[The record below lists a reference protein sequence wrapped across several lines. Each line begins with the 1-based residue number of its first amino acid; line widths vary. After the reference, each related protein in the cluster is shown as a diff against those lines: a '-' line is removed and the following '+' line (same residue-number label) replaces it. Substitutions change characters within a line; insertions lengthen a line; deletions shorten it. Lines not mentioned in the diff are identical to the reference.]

1 MRISI
6 RWRLTLWYALVMVV
20 AFSILSSTTW
30 YALRE
35 RLITAVKARLEQ
47 RLEGMRRVLRNPEI
61 ETREQLTKELDEFFT
76 EIPDTALVQVRDRT
90 GGLVAGPERLP
101 IERSTMT
108 TRIVSAGEAWEVSVS
123 LPLAEQFATL
133 DDLRRVFWLLIP
145 GVLLVACAVGWWLSS
160 RALRPVDEITA
171 AASSIS
177 LQNLSSRVPVLPTGD
192 EIERMA
198 RAWNEVLAR
207 LETAVERIRQFTA
220 DASHELR
227 SPLANI
233 RATADLALGRE
244 RDPADYRQAL
254 AEIQLQAEQMT
265 RLTESLLT
273 IARADFDGFP
283 LQLEPTDLNAVVAAE
298 VQHQQTLATEKGIAL
313 TAATNGLPAKVS
325 ANAAAIQRLL
335 RILIDNA
342 IRHTPNGGSVTVSAH
357 DRILAVQDTG
367 EGIAPGDLPHI
378 FERFYRADRVR
389 TSGSGFG
396 LGLSI
401 AQSIAQAH
409 NTTIQVQSA
418 VGKGSRFWM
427 RFS

>member
-1 MRISI
+1 
-6 RWRLTLWYALVMVV
+6 
-20 AFSILSSTTW
+20 
-30 YALRE
+30 
-35 RLITAVKARLEQ
+35 
-47 RLEGMRRVLRNPEI
+47 
-61 ETREQLTKELDEFFT
+61 
-76 EIPDTALVQVRDRT
+76 
-90 GGLVAGPERLP
+90 
-101 IERSTMT
+101 
-108 TRIVSAGEAWEVSVS
+108 
-123 LPLAEQFATL
+123 
-133 DDLRRVFWLLIP
+133 
-145 GVLLVACAVGWWLSS
+145 
-160 RALRPVDEITA
+160 
-171 AASSIS
+171 
-177 LQNLSSRVPVLPTGD
+177 
-192 EIERMA
+192 
-198 RAWNEVLAR
+198 VLAR

-233 RATADLALGRE
+233 RGTADLALRRE

-254 AEIQLQAEQMT
+254 ADIRLQAEQMT

-273 IARADFDGFP
+273 IARADVDGFP
-283 LQLEPTDLNAVVAAE
+283 LPFEPTDLNAVVAAE
-298 VQHQQTLATEKGIAL
+298 VHHQQTLATEKGIAL

-325 ANAAAIQRLL
+325 ANTAAIQRLL
-335 RILIDNA
+335 RILIENA

-367 EGIAPGDLPHI
+367 EGIAPGDLTHI

-409 NTTIQVQSA
+409 NTTIQVESA